1 MGAARKI
8 PTCQGLRRFDRVALL
23 GKVPGAWKA
32 CFLAILDRQTLVFS
46 RVPLARADQILRKN
60 LP

>member
-1 MGAARKI
+1 MGAAGKI

-23 GKVPGAWKA
+23 GKVPDAWKA
-32 CFLAILDRQTLVFS
+32 CFLPILDRQTSVFS
-46 RVPLARADQILRKN
+46 RIPRARRSILRKN